1 MAITLRFLGGASFY
15 DVCDIFDVDK
25 ATFYYIKDEVIIAIN
40 KAFNFKFDITDE
52 SQIKDLMAGFRR
64 KSAPGLIDR
73 CFGCLDGWAPVLQR
87 PSKKKVK
94 NRHRLYL
101 RKQYYTISVQAIC
114 CPKGYFL
121 WYDMRCTGNTHDS
134 TTFMLSPLY
143 KLLAAS
149 ELLRRLGAYLVG
161 DAAYTAEWFLL
172 TPYKGKS
179 LLSTFTS
186 RR

>member
-1 MAITLRFLGGASFY
+1 MWN

-134 TTFMLSPLY
+134 TTF
-143 KLLAAS
+143 AI
-149 ELLRRLGAYLVG
+149 
-161 DAAYTAEWFLL
+161 TAVQTTCSF
-172 TPYKGKS
+172 G
-179 LLSTFTS
+179 TFTAVRGLS
-186 RR
+186 SGGCSLCCGVVPTDAL